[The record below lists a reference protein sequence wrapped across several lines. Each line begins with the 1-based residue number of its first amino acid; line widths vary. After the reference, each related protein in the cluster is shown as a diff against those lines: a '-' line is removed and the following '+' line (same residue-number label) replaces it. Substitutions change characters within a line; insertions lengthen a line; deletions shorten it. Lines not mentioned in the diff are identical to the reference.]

1 MSNVLVDWIQDSN
14 SWRTAKELNILDR
27 QEKEFIFLQRSD
39 DYYISL
45 FNKIFKALTSG
56 SYISKDNQQEL
67 LFVAKGLELYSV
79 QSTRGNFF
87 GVNYAENILYAASI
101 YYLTEFYTTS
111 MLLARMFQ
119 TEDYETEVDQFI
131 HAFLNIDRSIKNPYM
146 DIFNDFL
153 ESGDQRFLKS
163 LISLIDDKL
172 KTSDPYKFAPLLL
185 AKKILEKFS
194 DNNLWNSLNRANPS
208 IDWKDFILSK
218 LDSNWVLFPSQEE
231 ALKKGIL
238 IKDNSFS
245 LQMPTSS
252 GKTSLCEIVIYNEI
266 VYNSRKVLLLA
277 PYRALASELKNTFTK
292 RLNNL
297 GLTVKTLYG
306 GHTPTREEKAE
317 IDNVDLL
324 ICTPEKFM
332 AIENHIPNLHTVFS
346 TVICD
351 EGHLLDDEHRGLNYE
366 LLLAKFKN
374 STNTP
379 DKKYIYLS
387 AIIPNLETIN
397 TWLGGD
403 NNSLIQSDYR
413 PTDLSYGFLVE
424 QGINEDKTFDLRV
437 YSKKNDLIDFS
448 IKELIN
454 VKKDYKYKNIVTNRF
469 NTYRYNTY
477 KTKAVSVALRSLNN
491 GAVALFTPQKG
502 DNGVKGLAEEIINQ
516 INILNLPKP
525 IEFSR
530 NEDLFD
536 LIAYFEQVFGQDYI
550 LTQSVM
556 NGFVFHHGDLPQ
568 FVREVIEDSV
578 RKKII
583 SLIVCTNTLAEGVN
597 LPIKTLVLHSVKRFN
612 FKLERMETIRKRDIK
627 NIIGRAGRAGQ
638 ETEGIVI
645 SVNPNE
651 YSYIEEVISEEQIEP
666 VKGYLYKIINA
677 ITNQLKEER
686 LIITNDL
693 IEQQDEEFK
702 RLIDSIDKS
711 IIDSLYE
718 ETIPENIDN
727 ILEKL
732 ISKTYSYFQS
742 DKDNK
747 ETLEHIF
754 KLRGTVL
761 NPYLK
766 RNEIVI
772 LKESDTTVRIYEDI
786 KSVINLQDD
795 FWQSASLPFSEDS
808 LGYLLDI
815 VLSLNHLE
823 YDFEQF
829 QETND
834 IQLTRELLS
843 KVILSWINGEWYQ
856 NISTGTKIEVDV
868 ILRIILF
875 INSNV
880 YPVISKIISIVK
892 YELQKQEIII
902 SKELEDIGL
911 YFQHG
916 INSRVHL
923 NLVELGFT
931 ERMSMLSIGEW
942 IQNNFK
948 TLNLNDQD
956 ITKMIINENKTEI
969 LDFLDQTV
977 PSISLQAFRHNL
989 RSL

>member
-1 MSNVLVDWIQDSN
+1 MV
-14 SWRTAKELNILDR
+14 
-27 QEKEFIFLQRSD
+27 
-39 DYYISL
+39 
-45 FNKIFKALTSG
+45 
-56 SYISKDNQQEL
+56 
-67 LFVAKGLELYSV
+67 
-79 QSTRGNFF
+79 
-87 GVNYAENILYAASI
+87 
-101 YYLTEFYTTS
+101 
-111 MLLARMFQ
+111 
-119 TEDYETEVDQFI
+119 
-131 HAFLNIDRSIKNPYM
+131 
-146 DIFNDFL
+146 
-153 ESGDQRFLKS
+153 
-163 LISLIDDKL
+163 
-172 KTSDPYKFAPLLL
+172 
-185 AKKILEKFS
+185 
-194 DNNLWNSLNRANPS
+194 
-208 IDWKDFILSK
+208 
-218 LDSNWVLFPSQEE
+218 
-231 ALKKGIL
+231 
-238 IKDNSFS
+238 
-245 LQMPTSS
+245 
-252 GKTSLCEIVIYNEI
+252 
-266 VYNSRKVLLLA
+266 
-277 PYRALASELKNTFTK
+277 
-292 RLNNL
+292 
-297 GLTVKTLYG
+297 
-306 GHTPTREEKAE
+306 
-317 IDNVDLL
+317 
-324 ICTPEKFM
+324 
-332 AIENHIPNLHTVFS
+332 
-346 TVICD
+346 TVIP
-351 EGHLLDDEHRGLNYE
+351 R
-366 LLLAKFKN
+366 
-374 STNTP
+374 
-379 DKKYIYLS
+379 
-387 AIIPNLETIN
+387 
-397 TWLGGD
+397 
-403 NNSLIQSDYR
+403 
-413 PTDLSYGFLVE
+413 
-424 QGINEDKTFDLRV
+424 
-437 YSKKNDLIDFS
+437 
-448 IKELIN
+448 
-454 VKKDYKYKNIVTNRF
+454 
-469 NTYRYNTY
+469 
-477 KTKAVSVALRSLNN
+477 
-491 GAVALFTPQKG
+491 
-502 DNGVKGLAEEIINQ
+502 
-516 INILNLPKP
+516 NILNLPKP

>member
-454 VKKDYKYKNIVTNRF
+454 VKTD
-469 NTYRYNTY
+469 
-477 KTKAVSVALRSLNN
+477 
-491 GAVALFTPQKG
+491 
-502 DNGVKGLAEEIINQ
+502 
-516 INILNLPKP
+516 
-525 IEFSR
+525 
-530 NEDLFD
+530 
-536 LIAYFEQVFGQDYI
+536 
-550 LTQSVM
+550 
-556 NGFVFHHGDLPQ
+556 
-568 FVREVIEDSV
+568 
-578 RKKII
+578 
-583 SLIVCTNTLAEGVN
+583 
-597 LPIKTLVLHSVKRFN
+597 
-612 FKLERMETIRKRDIK
+612 
-627 NIIGRAGRAGQ
+627 
-638 ETEGIVI
+638 
-645 SVNPNE
+645 
-651 YSYIEEVISEEQIEP
+651 
-666 VKGYLYKIINA
+666 
-677 ITNQLKEER
+677 
-686 LIITNDL
+686 
-693 IEQQDEEFK
+693 
-702 RLIDSIDKS
+702 
-711 IIDSLYE
+711 
-718 ETIPENIDN
+718 
-727 ILEKL
+727 
-732 ISKTYSYFQS
+732 
-742 DKDNK
+742 
-747 ETLEHIF
+747 
-754 KLRGTVL
+754 
-761 NPYLK
+761 
-766 RNEIVI
+766 
-772 LKESDTTVRIYEDI
+772 
-786 KSVINLQDD
+786 
-795 FWQSASLPFSEDS
+795 
-808 LGYLLDI
+808 
-815 VLSLNHLE
+815 
-823 YDFEQF
+823 
-829 QETND
+829 
-834 IQLTRELLS
+834 
-843 KVILSWINGEWYQ
+843 
-856 NISTGTKIEVDV
+856 
-868 ILRIILF
+868 
-875 INSNV
+875 
-880 YPVISKIISIVK
+880 
-892 YELQKQEIII
+892 
-902 SKELEDIGL
+902 
-911 YFQHG
+911 
-916 INSRVHL
+916 
-923 NLVELGFT
+923 
-931 ERMSMLSIGEW
+931 
-942 IQNNFK
+942 
-948 TLNLNDQD
+948 
-956 ITKMIINENKTEI
+956 
-969 LDFLDQTV
+969 
-977 PSISLQAFRHNL
+977 
-989 RSL
+989 

>member
-747 ETLEHIF
+747 ETLEYIF

>member
-1 MSNVLVDWIQDSN
+1 MSNVLIDWIQDSN

-403 NNSLIQSDYR
+403 NNSRRLADYR
-413 PTDLSYGFLVE
+413 PTDLSYEFLVE

-516 INILNLPKP
+516 INILDLPKP

-823 YDFEQF
+823 DDFEQF

-902 SKELEDIGL
+902 RKELEDIGL

-956 ITKMIINENKTEI
+956 ITKMIIKENKTEI